1 MIGSWGLEGGSYS
14 LQLAIIVSVTV
25 AVTAVV
31 TYAIALLIDRNADM

>member
-1 MIGSWGLEGGSYS
+1 